1 MNQGNANEPSID
13 GCMQVALRVRVG
25 EQSEDAENC
34 SEASRYN
41 LCGKP
46 SFFVCKG
53 KKSPN
58 LNEVDSDTDL
68 RQLQPTGFSYEDTST
83 RIQDIMECQQHI
95 IRMVEGAKEKIIEE
109 KDSK

>member
-1 MNQGNANEPSID
+1 MNKGNANEPAID
-13 GCMQVALRVRVG
+13 RCMQVALCVRVV

-68 RQLQPTGFSYEDTST
+68 RQLQPNGFSYEDTSM
-83 RIQDIMECQQHI
+83 RVQDIIECQQHI
-95 IRMVEGAKEKIIEE
+95 IRMVEGAKEKIIDE
-109 KDSK
+109 KYTK